1 MAGFVA
7 YHGLSASDHQSRVDE
22 LAPQGFRPVS
32 LNVSG
37 DPGDARYA
45 AVWIQRPGVEWVA
58 MHGVDAATY
67 QARFD
72 ELVGHGLS
80 PSIVSATGPAAS
92 ASFTALFER
101 VPRRWFARHNLRW
114 GPDTD
119 PDTITHENGRASN
132 EGYLPLCLSVYGDPS
147 DPRYAGIW
155 VGNERA
161 TPWSW
166 WSISG
171 DAYQRFFDA
180 LVRAGTRPVWVAP
193 APNGSYLAT
202 YRDEPIGEWAARH
215 GLDGI
220 QYQAEFDQE
229 VAAGRWPL
237 VVQASGAG
245 GGTRYASVF
254 VRDDTPL
261 DKRWTVTGAGFA
273 GDTDL
278 DETVRGIMQASS
290 IRAGSV
296 AVARNGTLVANRG
309 YTWAEDGYAITQPDT
324 LFRLASVSKL
334 FASAALEELIAAGT
348 LSATTAAFPFL
359 GITSAILPSQTPDPL
374 TATITVRQLATQM
387 SGLQRDFGTDLRT
400 MAARLGRTTTPTR
413 DDTVRYLYGEPL
425 DHAPGTGA
433 QLYSNS
439 AVVAL
444 TSVIELA
451 AGQSLVNYLT
461 GTVLA
466 PLGITDVFVAA
477 TPVGARRPGEV
488 PTYDCPVVGDSLLD
502 LSPGAVEATA
512 YGGQFVLE
520 IGEGAGGLLTS
531 TGTVAR
537 TIGTHAVWD
546 SGPRMLATRH
556 GDFDGTCAGAS
567 SRADGLDFAYAF
579 NRRVPDAVHDS
590 ITQAIHAVLNR
601 HGAGL

>member
-1 MAGFVA
+1 MASIVA
-7 YHGLSASDHQSRVDE
+7 YHGVTASEHQARFDE
-22 LAPQGFRPVS
+22 LAAQGFRPVS

-72 ELVGHGLS
+72 ELVAQGLS
-80 PSIVSATGPAAS
+80 PSIVSATGPGGS

-101 VPRRWFARHNLRW
+101 IPRRWFARHNLRW

-119 PDTITHENGRASN
+119 PDTITHENARAFG
-132 EGYLPLCLSVYGDPS
+132 EGYLPLCLSVYGDPA
-147 DPRYAGIW
+147 DLRYAGIW
-155 VGNERA
+155 VGNERI

-171 DAYQRFFDA
+171 DAYQRYFDA
-180 LVRAGTRPVWVAP
+180 LVRAGTRPAWVAP
-193 APNGSYLAT
+193 APDGSYLAA
-202 YRDEPIGEWAARH
+202 YRDEAIGQWAARH
-215 GLDGI
+215 GVDAN
-220 QYQAEFDQE
+220 QYQAEFDQQ
-229 VAAGRWPL
+229 VAAGLWPL

-245 GGTRYASVF
+245 GGTRYASLF
-254 VRDDTPL
+254 VGDDTPL
-261 DKRWTVTGAGFA
+261 AKRWAVTGAGFP
-273 GDTDL
+273 GDADL
-278 DETVRGIMQASS
+278 DDTVRGIMQAHS

-309 YTWAEDGYAITQPDT
+309 YTWAEDGYAVTQPDT
-324 LFRLASVSKL
+324 LFRQASVSKL

-348 LSATTAAFPFL
+348 LTPTTAAFPFL

-387 SGLQRDFGTDLRT
+387 SGLRRDFGTDLRT
-400 MAARLGRTTTPTR
+400 MAAALGRATTPTR

-425 DHAPGTGA
+425 DHPPGTGA

-439 AVVAL
+439 AIITL
-444 TSVIELA
+444 TSVIEQA
-451 AGQSLVNYLT
+451 AGQSLVDYLT
-461 GTVLA
+461 RTVLA
-466 PLGITDVFVAA
+466 PLGITDIFVAG

-488 PTYDCPVVGDSLLD
+488 PTYDSPVVGDSMLD
-502 LSPGAVEATA
+502 LSPGAVEAST

-537 TIGTHAVWD
+537 TIGSHAVWD
-546 SGPRMLATRH
+546 TGPRMLATRH
-556 GDFDGTCAGAS
+556 GAFDGTCAGAS

-579 NRRVPDAVHDS
+579 NRRVSDPVHDN